1 MHFLAASKLLFCF
14 RIGCFKISRSQGANS
29 VTYSDSICVW
39 QWRKQ
44 QDTVINPEHVHQT
57 PASAAAECERL
68 DYGDSTYW
76 MLRYKEKSTEP
87 FLGGT
92 CGTF

>member
-1 MHFLAASKLLFCF
+1 MCIFLLHPNCFFVSGLDASRFQEVKEPT
-14 RIGCFKISRSQGANS
+14 RSLTQ
-29 VTYSDSICVW
+29 
-39 QWRKQ
+39 
-44 QDTVINPEHVHQT
+44 INPEHVHQT
-57 PASAAAECERL
+57 PASAAECERL

-76 MLRYKEKSTEP
+76 TLRYKEKSTEP